1 MVKYYSD
8 VLKKVY
14 DTEEELKK
22 EEKEYEIK
30 LAEEKKAA
38 EELKTKRDEKAKQVQ
53 IAEDLAKAKIKEAKE
68 AEDNYKKLLTE
79 FINEFGQYRTVIK
92 DYDTLY
98 DPFDLINKVENA
110 FKTIKPFFF
119 E

>member
-1 MVKYYSD
+1 MKYYSET
-8 VLKKVY
+8 LKKVY
-14 DTEEELKK
+14 DTEEELK
-22 EEKEYEIK
+22 EEESKYEIK
-30 LAEEKKAA
+30 VAEEKKKA
-38 EELKTKRDEKAKQVQ
+38 EEFKTKRDEKAKQVQ
-53 IAEDLAKAKIKEAKE
+53 IAEDLAKAKLKEAKE
-68 AEDNYKKLLTE
+68 AGFEVPQDTKVLVVYE
-79 FINEFGQYRTVIK
+79 QYRTVIK